1 MQAQYI
7 FIHDAL
13 DELITCGETDI
24 SAAGLRVKVNRL
36 RKTIPGKGITG
47 FAEQFQVDIKYTN
60 KYLIP
65 RPQPVFVTVK
75 LNCSYQLQPPWYL
88 YTV

>member
-36 RKTIPGKGITG
+36 RKVVPGKGITG
-47 FAEQFQVDIKYTN
+47 FAEQFQVKMIIK
-60 KYLIP
+60 LGLVL
-65 RPQPVFVTVK
+65 RPLSASCHIFTHIK
-75 LNCSYQLQPPWYL
+75 RLLGN
-88 YTV
+88 

>member
-1 MQAQYI
+1 MQPQYI

-24 SAAGLRVKVNRL
+24 LATSLTVKVNRL

-47 FAEQFQVDIKYTN
+47 FAEQFQVDLKI
-60 KYLIP
+60 
-65 RPQPVFVTVK
+65 
-75 LNCSYQLQPPWYL
+75 
-88 YTV
+88 

>member
-1 MQAQYI
+1 MCPHMQAQYI

-36 RKTIPGKGITG
+36 RKVVPGKGITG
-47 FAEQFQVDIKYTN
+47 FAEQFQVEMIIK
-60 KYLIP
+60 LGL
-65 RPQPVFVTVK
+65 V
-75 LNCSYQLQPPWYL
+75 LQPLSAACHIPLYL
-88 YTV
+88 LKVCCEIDFN

>member
-1 MQAQYI
+1 MQPQYI

-36 RKTIPGKGITG
+36 KKTIPGKGITG
-47 FAEQFQVDIKYTN
+47 FAEQFQVEMALLQCHHQLFVLLRVKIN
-60 KYLIP
+60 K
-65 RPQPVFVTVK
+65 
-75 LNCSYQLQPPWYL
+75 
-88 YTV
+88 

>member
-1 MQAQYI
+1 MQPQYI

-24 SAAGLRVKVNRL
+24 LATGLTVKVNRL

-47 FAEQFQVDIKYTN
+47 FAEQFQVDLKI
-60 KYLIP
+60 
-65 RPQPVFVTVK
+65 
-75 LNCSYQLQPPWYL
+75 
-88 YTV
+88 

>member
-1 MQAQYI
+1 MQPQYI

-36 RKTIPGKGITG
+36 RKIVPGKGITG
-47 FAEQFQVDIKYTN
+47 FAEQFQVEIGYRT
-60 KYLIP
+60 
-65 RPQPVFVTVK
+65 
-75 LNCSYQLQPPWYL
+75 
-88 YTV
+88 